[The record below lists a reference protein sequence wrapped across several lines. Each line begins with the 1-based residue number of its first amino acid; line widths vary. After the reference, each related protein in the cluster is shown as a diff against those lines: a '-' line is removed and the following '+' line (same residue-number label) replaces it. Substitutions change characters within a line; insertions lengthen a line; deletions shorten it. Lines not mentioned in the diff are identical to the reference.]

1 MDILIKVARRDYE
14 RLRAEVPPDSPAH
27 DAIYRA
33 TPIDHSIE
41 GVQFEGYNI
50 PCDENQARIFL
61 DIAKNCCPEII
72 RDIEKAITLATS
84 K

>member
-14 RLRAEVPPDSPAH
+14 RLRTHVPPDSPAH
-27 DAIYRA
+27 NAIYKA

-41 GVQFEGYNI
+41 GVQFEGYTI

-61 DIAKNCCPEII
+61 EIAKQCCPEII
-72 RDIEKAITLATS
+72 RDIEKAISLAAP